1 MWEVILVQGFGP
13 SWSHTFATS
22 SLSRASDARNRD
34 LSLHNPMEPSQVF
47 AAQLLDTLPEAEI
60 AEIQR
65 RQNEMSLSLQKA
77 SSSLSALN
85 EFSTVKWAAL
95 SSKFDAHTKLIKELQ
110 GDLEYIFRKIRTIK
124 AKLNLP
130 NREEDD
136 DEEEGVKPVRFGDR
150 NDAGDEREGEQVAAT
165 Q

>member
-1 MWEVILVQGFGP
+1 
-13 SWSHTFATS
+13 
-22 SLSRASDARNRD
+22 
-34 LSLHNPMEPSQVF
+34 MEPSQVF

-95 SSKFDAHTKLIKELQ
+95 SPKFDAHTKLIKELQ

-136 DEEEGVKPVRFGDR
+136 DEEEGVKPVEVGDR
-150 NDAGDEREGEQVAAT
+150 NDTGDEREGEQVAAT
-165 Q
+165 TDPTLEQ